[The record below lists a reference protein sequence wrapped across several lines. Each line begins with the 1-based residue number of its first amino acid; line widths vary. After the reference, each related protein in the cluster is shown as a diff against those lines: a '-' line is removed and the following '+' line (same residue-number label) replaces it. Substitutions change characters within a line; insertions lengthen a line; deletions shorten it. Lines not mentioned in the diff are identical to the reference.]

1 MPKIQSFNFCKNL
14 FFLGDEE
21 RENLRLL
28 ELASKS
34 SKGDLPTTTKNA
46 TSNVSKTATSHASKT
61 RKLSTEKCK
70 IFMLKFFFVFL
81 LKSVL
86 NSVKELLQW
95 GLNTKHVSI
104 SNGLLQ

>member
-1 MPKIQSFNFCKNL
+1 MPKIQSFNFCKNF

-46 TSNVSKTATSHASKT
+46 ASHVSKTATSHVSKT

-70 IFMLKFFFVFL
+70 NFMAKMFFVL
-81 LKSVL
+81 L
-86 NSVKELLQW
+86 
-95 GLNTKHVSI
+95 
-104 SNGLLQ
+104 